1 MNKSLFPFVAGQRT
15 DKLFDS
21 SHVLS
26 PLPIKTLLP
35 RAKQCDQ
42 LIKKNEHYID
52 LGGAGGMIF
61 QTQLMWMIFL
71 MGFFSFLWFFVPL
84 GGFYG
89 IYKEGF
95 RGSFVNGEWQQQFS
109 MYDFFMAIF
118 ITFAPLCLSLVI
130 NYKVVTSA
138 RAMLS
143 QTIPCRFHRQRR
155 EVLFSRWNKELKK
168 IETRAVPW
176 EKVCVMVG
184 QGASATTGGV
194 VSSASLV
201 IAVNDEENYGNFWS
215 ALRIGAIDKFHAAS
229 IWEMI
234 RTFMEQGADAIGEP
248 APLTLD
254 GIIEQHCQAHK
265 VKREEFSNATKFWWY
280 INGTM
285 LGIWRVNYEMRK
297 LNQRTEAFTE
307 VEAWSK
313 PLPESEWQQPSAQLN
328 HVNDMLARNE
338 YAQGHT
344 ILSIGDACARYMQ
357 REEVN
362 IK

>member
-1 MNKSLFPFVAGQRT
+1 MNNSSFPFVAGQRT
-15 DKLFDS
+15 DKLFGS

-42 LIKKNEHYID
+42 LIKKNDHYID
-52 LGGAGGMIF
+52 LGGAGGMIL
-61 QTQLMWMIFL
+61 QTQMMWIAFL
-71 MGFFSFLWFFVPL
+71 IGFFLFLWFFIPL

-89 IYKEGF
+89 IYQEGIKEVF
-95 RGSFVNGEWQQQFS
+95 INGEWQQQFS
-109 MYDFFMAIF
+109 IYDFFMAIF
-118 ITFAPLCLSLVI
+118 ITFGPLSAMLFI
-130 NYKVVTSA
+130 DYKVAASA

-176 EKVCVMVG
+176 EEVCVMVG
-184 QGASATTGGV
+184 QGVSATTGGV

-201 IAVNDEENYGNFWS
+201 IAVNDEENYGDFWS

-234 RTFMEQGADAIGEP
+234 RTFMEDGADAIGEP

-265 VKREEFSNATKFWWY
+265 IKREAFSNATKFWWY

-307 VEAWSK
+307 VEDWSK
-313 PLPESEWQQPSAQLN
+313 PLPQSEWQQPSAQLN

-338 YAQGHT
+338 YAQGLT

-357 REEVN
+357 SEDV
-362 IK
+362 KTA